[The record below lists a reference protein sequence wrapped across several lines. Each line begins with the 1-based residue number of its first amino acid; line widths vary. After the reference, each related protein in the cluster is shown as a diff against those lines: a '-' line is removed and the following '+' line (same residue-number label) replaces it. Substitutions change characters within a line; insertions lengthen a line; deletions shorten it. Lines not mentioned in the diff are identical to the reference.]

1 MTQWSGEGT
10 RSTDKSMHEGVMTF
24 ACLYALVY
32 DLIVYM
38 QYGVYR
44 KYSKGPVF
52 SPPTAIPFKRHPAG

>member
-1 MTQWSGEGT
+1 
-10 RSTDKSMHEGVMTF
+10 MTF

-52 SPPTAIPFKRHPAG
+52 PPPTAIPFKRHPAG